1 MAGRK
6 NTETRSRETVA
17 GRYRDDESERGGG
30 DGKAKALSGRADDN
44 GRGTADS
51 SADELGRRA
60 WEATYKNRRK
70 SRGD

>member
-6 NTETRSRETVA
+6 NTETRSREMA
-17 GRYRDDESERGGG
+17 ADSYCDSKPARGGG
-30 DGKAKALSGRADDN
+30 DGKAKALNHHADGN
-44 GRGTADS
+44 GNGAAGS